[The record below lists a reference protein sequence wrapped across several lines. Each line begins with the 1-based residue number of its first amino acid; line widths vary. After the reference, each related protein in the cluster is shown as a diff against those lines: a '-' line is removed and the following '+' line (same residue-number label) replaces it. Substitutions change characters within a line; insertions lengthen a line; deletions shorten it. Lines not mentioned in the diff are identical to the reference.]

1 MNQNEP
7 IQGQWWLSNKPET
20 RISGDL
26 SIKERK
32 LELNGC
38 FEELKSGSF
47 GGAPKFISIQK
58 DNTILGISKKGGKK
72 YTLEFYDEHS
82 FSLSSPG
89 YKADTYSLGTIFE
102 GDHFPQTDK
111 LSFSKY
117 YVEFPYLFE
126 WINNGVVST

>member
-1 MNQNEP
+1 MNQNES
-7 IQGQWWLSNKPET
+7 IQGQWWLSNKPKT

-26 SIKERK
+26 SIGERK

-38 FEELKSGSF
+38 FEELKGGSF
-47 GGAPKFISIQK
+47 GGASRIMSLQK
-58 DNTILGISKKGGKK
+58 DNTILGISKKGGRK
-72 YTLEFYDEHS
+72 YTLEFYDEPS
-82 FSLSSPG
+82 FYVSYPG
-89 YKADTYSLGTIFE
+89 YKANTYSLRTIFE

-126 WINNGVVST
+126 